1 MHGHFPNNI
10 CISPARFLSGK
21 NLLFTAIN
29 LLFCYNFLHAQ
40 GSVVPLGSDAYQ
52 IIDRLEIKTGIP
64 VPFVTGMKPYL
75 RGDVVR
81 YAMQLDTAAVA
92 ISSMDRRDLYWL
104 FKDNNEW
111 LAQGDFA
118 KSLLTD
124 QKTEKSQ
131 SQLSFESNKY
141 IERKPVFR
149 YLFKS
154 PANAFE
160 LNSRYFHLRINPT
173 LNFRLGKDS
182 YDEQW
187 QFTNLR
193 GLQLRGGVDDKVFFY
208 ADIEETQ
215 SRFAPYVTERI
226 ERDHAIQ
233 GAHLYKPYNSRVI
246 KNLKD
251 GYDYAI
257 ANGYLGFNLSRHIGM
272 QFGHGTNFLGD
283 GYRSLLLSN
292 NSANYLYWKINT
304 QVGKFS
310 YQNIFTQFSSA
321 NQESDTLRRKYMAT
335 HLLNYK
341 PFPGLD
347 IALFE
352 SVMIQPRSGD
362 QFDFNYLN
370 PVIFYRTVE
379 YISGSNDN
387 ALLGM
392 QLKYNFLKRFS
403 LYGQL
408 LLDEFN
414 VKYLLSLGNT
424 PQGWWANKYALQGG
438 LKYIDVLGVDHLDTR
453 LEFNYIRPYTYSHYE
468 STSYSNARQPLAHP
482 LGANCSEVS
491 WQIRYEPLARWRID
505 ARALYIRTG
514 EDSTFQRP
522 YGQNVLSPYYRFPNE
537 FGNTVGQGIPIKIYI
552 AGIDISYQFMHN
564 MFAELQYFYRYKNS
578 ALDSRDEKSSYIGAG
593 IRINIANR
601 RMDW

>member
-1 MHGHFPNNI
+1 MVGQN
-10 CISPARFLSGK
+10 FLQAQG
-21 NLLFTAIN
+21 TAI
-29 LLFCYNFLHAQ
+29 
-40 GSVVPLGSDAYQ
+40 PLGNDAYS

-64 VPFVTGMKPYL
+64 VSFVSGMKPYL

-81 YAMQLDTAAVA
+81 YALQLDTAGVA
-92 ISSMDRRDLYWL
+92 ISGLDRKDLYWL

-111 LAQGDFA
+111 LSQREFT
-118 KSLLTD
+118 KSLLSSET
-124 QKTEKSQ
+124 TEKSH
-131 SQLSFESNKY
+131 SQLSFESDKY
-141 IERKPVFR
+141 IERKPFLHSF
-149 YLFKS
+149 YKS

-160 LNSRYFHLRINPT
+160 LNAKYFYLRINPL
-173 LNFRLGKDS
+173 LNFRVGKDR
-182 YDEQW
+182 YDDQW

-193 GLQLRGGVDDKVFFY
+193 GFQLRGGIDDKVYFY

-226 ERDHAIQ
+226 ERDRAIQ

-246 KNLKD
+246 KNLRD
-251 GYDYAI
+251 GYDYTI
-257 ANGYLGFNLSRHIGM
+257 ANGYFGFNLSRHIGM
-272 QFGHGTNFLGD
+272 QFGHGSNFIGD

-304 QVGKFS
+304 QIGKLS
-310 YQNIFTQFSSA
+310 YQNIFAQFSTA
-321 NQESDTLRRKYMAT
+321 NMESDTFRRKYMAT

-347 IALFE
+347 IAVFE
-352 SVMIQPRSGD
+352 SVVIQPRDGD

-403 LYGQL
+403 MYGQL
-408 LLDEFN
+408 MLDEFN
-414 VKYLLSLGNT
+414 FKYLFSAGET
-424 PQGWWANKYALQGG
+424 RRGWWANKYALQGG
-438 LKYIDVLGVDHLDTR
+438 IKYIDILGIDHLDGR
-453 LEFNYIRPYTYSHYE
+453 LEFNYIRPYTYQHYNL
-468 STSYSNARQPLAHP
+468 TSYSNARQPLAHP
-482 LGANCSEVS
+482 IGANCKEIN
-491 WQIRYEPLARWRID
+491 WQLRYQPRAKWRID
-505 ARALYIRTG
+505 GRAIFLQTG

-537 FGNTVGQGIPIKIYI
+537 FGNTVGQGVSTNIFI
-552 AGIDISYQFMHN
+552 AGIDLSYQFMHN
-564 MFAELQYFYRYKNS
+564 MFAELQYFYRSKNS
-578 ALDSRDEKSSYIGAG
+578 AIVSRNERSHYLGAG

>member
-1 MHGHFPNNI
+1 M
-10 CISPARFLSGK
+10 SLGK
-21 NLLFTAIN
+21 NLLFVAIN
-29 LLFCYNFLHAQ
+29 LVFGQNFLGAQ
-40 GSVVPLGSDAYQ
+40 GSAIPLGNDAYP

-81 YAMQLDTAAVA
+81 YALQLDTAEVA
-92 ISSMDRRDLYWL
+92 LSGFDRTDLYWL

-111 LAQGDFA
+111 LAQGEFA
-118 KSLLTD
+118 RAITTSEKN
-124 QKTEKSQ
+124 EKSQ
-131 SQLSFESNKY
+131 AQLSFESDKY
-141 IERKPVFR
+141 VERKPLFR
-149 YLFKS
+149 YFYKS

-160 LNSRYFHLRINPT
+160 LNSKYFYLRLNPV
-173 LNFRLGKDS
+173 LNFRLGKDQ

-193 GLQLRGGVDDKVFFY
+193 GLQIRGGIDDRVFFY

-226 ERDHAIQ
+226 FQDRAIQ
-233 GAHLYKPYNSRVI
+233 GAHLFKPYKSRVI
-246 KNLKD
+246 KGLRD

-257 ANGYLGFNLSRHIGM
+257 ANGYLGFNLSKHIGM
-272 QFGHGTNFLGD
+272 QFGHGSNFLGD

-310 YQNIFTQFSSA
+310 YQNIFAQFSTA
-321 NQESDTLRRKYMAT
+321 NMESDTFRRKYMAT

-341 PFPGLD
+341 ALPGLD
-347 IALFE
+347 VAVFE
-352 SVMIQPRSGD
+352 SVMIQPRNGD
-362 QFDFNYLN
+362 QFDLNYLN

-387 ALLGM
+387 ALLGL
-392 QLKYNFLKRFS
+392 QVKYNFLKRFS

-414 VKYLLSLGNT
+414 VKYLLSLGDT
-424 PQGWWANKYALQGG
+424 PKGWWANKYAFQGG
-438 LKYIDVLGVDHLDTR
+438 LKYIDVLGVDHLDSR

-482 LGANCSEVS
+482 LGANCQEVI
-491 WQIRYEPLARWRID
+491 WQVRYEPRAKWRID
-505 ARALYIRTG
+505 ARAVYIRTG

-537 FGNTVGQGIPIKIYI
+537 FGNAVGQGIATAIFIG
-552 AGIDISYQFMHN
+552 GIELSYQFMHN
-564 MFAELQYFYRYKNS
+564 MFAELQYFYRSKNS
-578 ALDSRDEKSSYIGAG
+578 ALDSRDEKSHYLGAG